1 MTLWQNELSVFR
13 IKIVPFAKLPRLGN
27 DWFHFHSVWARHQNQ
42 WKSLLKWCEKNYT
55 DWVSNQNN
63 KFLRLVD
70 VNLNLIMLVTVF
82 TPSSDPP
89 FCQSHK
95 PSHSSHSSLSAH
107 HHYLSFTSQLKWE
120 IINSKGRTSPYYSN
134 LLKDHLI
141 SRSIYQVFLLSVTLR
156 HRQSPVIIWCFGSSV
171 WNLNLKK
178 VLNHGYRI
186 GEVVPTYI
194 NGLKLQETSL

>member
-95 PSHSSHSSLSAH
+95 PSHHSSHSSLSAH

-120 IINSKGRTSPYYSN
+120 IINSKGRNLPLLFKSLKGSPHLQINLSSIPIICYTSPPAVSCNYLMLWFFS
-134 LLKDHLI
+134 LEFEFEESSESWLQDR
-141 SRSIYQVFLLSVTLR
+141 RSGAYIY
-156 HRQSPVIIWCFGSSV
+156 
-171 WNLNLKK
+171 
-178 VLNHGYRI
+178 
-186 GEVVPTYI
+186 
-194 NGLKLQETSL
+194 